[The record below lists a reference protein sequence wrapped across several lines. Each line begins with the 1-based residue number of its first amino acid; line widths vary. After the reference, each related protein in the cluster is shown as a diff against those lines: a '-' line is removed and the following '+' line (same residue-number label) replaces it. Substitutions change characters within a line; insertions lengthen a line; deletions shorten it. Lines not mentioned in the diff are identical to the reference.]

1 MEVTVPPVESSNDNN
16 QTGQQEQPKDNVQK
30 RIDELTAEKYAAAKA
45 AEEAQRQV
53 AQLTALVAQQME
65 RQVAAQPV
73 PQQEQLPE
81 GVDPTLA
88 KFFEAKISRLEEE
101 YKKRTEQMIWQVQ
114 NQVAQQ
120 TVDNQY
126 SHVPPEVRRDAAARL
141 TNLRMQYGEKASMDD
156 AMAVAYWQWQKSQGQ
171 TQRAQQFNQM
181 GQPLPMQAAPQM
193 PQAQQGMQSPAMRP
207 DWDTL
212 DWRDQAR
219 LIDEW
224 EKKGGRIQILP

>member
-1 MEVTVPPVESSNDNN
+1 MEVTTPVEGQTNDSN
-16 QTGQQEQPKDNVQK
+16 QTGQQEQPKDNVQA
-30 RIDELTAEKYAAAKA
+30 RINELTAEKYAAAKA

-73 PQQEQLPE
+73 QQEQLPE
-81 GVDPTLA
+81 GVDPNLA
-88 KFFEAKISRLEEE
+88 KFFESKFSRLEEE

-126 SHVPPEVRRDAAARL
+126 AHVPPEVRRDAAARL

-193 PQAQQGMQSPAMRP
+193 PQGTQQLQSPAMRP
-207 DWDTL
+207 DWDSL
-212 DWRDQAR
+212 DWRDQNR
-219 LIDEW
+219 LMDEW

>member
-1 MEVTVPPVESSNDNN
+1 MEVTVPVEGQSNDNN

-65 RQVAAQPV
+65 RQVAAP

-81 GVDPTLA
+81 GVDPNMA
-88 KFFEAKISRLEEE
+88 KFFDSRLKSLEEE
-101 YKKRTEQMIWQVQ
+101 YKRRTDQMIWQMQ
-114 NQVAQQ
+114 NQIAQQ

-126 SHVPPEVRRDAAARL
+126 AHVPPEVRRDAAARL
-141 TNLRMQYGEKASMDD
+141 TNLRMQYGEKVSMED
-156 AMAVAYWQWQKSQGQ
+156 AMAVAHWQWLKSQGQ
-171 TQRAQQFNQM
+171 QQRAQQYNNM
-181 GQPLPMQAAPQM
+181 GQPLPMQGAPQM
-193 PQAQQGMQSPAMRP
+193 PVQQAQMQSPAMRP

-212 DWRDQAR
+212 DYRDQNR
-219 LIDEW
+219 LLDEW